1 MTRNPR
7 PYSDKI
13 HATGLPLRLISHP
26 LDVGDARREHVET
39 FVVAERA
46 AAAATVSPDSGYLP
60 PVHSKGLSPDLLY
73 GTMVKPIRARNP
85 LGTVA

>member
-7 PYSDKI
+7 PYSDKT

-85 LGTVA
+85 LGLVA